1 VSGGGATA
9 EARTVLIVGA
19 SRGLGLGLAAEF
31 LRRGMKVIGTVRSD
45 AGGTALHALD
55 GEADGRL
62 RIETADTTDAEQIAA
77 LRGRLDGER
86 LDIAMINA
94 GVGGVDTVDYD
105 EAFFRIM
112 TTNVLGAMT
121 AVRKLADLMADDGAL
136 AAMSSALGSIEA
148 NTTGG
153 YEPYRS
159 SKAAL
164 NQSLRSFAGEHADA
178 PWSVTA
184 VHPGWVRT
192 DMGGPHAPLD
202 VETSVRGVADVLS
215 SRRGARGC
223 AFIDY
228 RGQTLPW

>member
-1 VSGGGATA
+1 MSGEATTA
-9 EARTVLIVGA
+9 LIVGA
-19 SRGLGLGLAAEF
+19 SRGLGLGLAAE
-31 LRRGMKVIGTVRSD
+31 LLKRGHHVIGTVRDD
-45 AGGTALHALD
+45 AGGSALHAL
-55 GEADGRL
+55 GEGAEGRL
-62 RIETADTTDAEQIAA
+62 RIETVDITDVEQIAA
-77 LRGRLDGER
+77 LRQRLDGVR
-86 LDIAMINA
+86 LDIAMVNA
-94 GVGGVDTVDYD
+94 GVGDTGATDY
-105 EAFFRIM
+105 EQSFFRIM

-121 AVRKLADLMADDGAL
+121 AVRTLSDLLADDGAL

-164 NQSLRSFAGEHADA
+164 NQSLRSFAAEHADA

-192 DMGGPHAPLD
+192 DLGGPQAPLD
-202 VETSVRGVADVLS
+202 VETSTRGVADVLE

-228 RGQTLPW
+228 RGESIPW